1 MKKTLALI
9 CLTTFAASA
18 QAGVKE
24 KKALR
29 AANENIAAAAT
40 QMQTACGNAQLEVK
54 VDWNAVDAMAEQ
66 NSEIIK
72 SKGVRL
78 EWVYTQLGD
87 RTVST
92 MEALGKICADDADYK
107 DAIAEISSIQV
118 QPKAKYD
125 DYKSAFTLQGTTL
138 SIDNGWYMTRSA
150 SDFRTRLLN
159 LF

>member
-1 MKKTLALI
+1 MKRTLALI
-9 CLTTFAASA
+9 CLATFAANA
-18 QAGVKE
+18 HAGVKE

-29 AANENIAAAAT
+29 AADEKVAAAAT
-40 QMQTACGNAQLEVK
+40 QMQTACGNGQLEVK
-54 VDWNAVDAMAEQ
+54 IDWNAVDAMAEQ

-72 SKGVRL
+72 SKGMRL

-92 MEALGKICADDADYK
+92 MEALGKICADDTDYK
-107 DAIAEISSIQV
+107 GAIAEISIIQV
-118 QPKAKYD
+118 QPKPKYD
-125 DYKSAFTLQGTTL
+125 DYKSVFSLEGTTL